1 MSKQKLI
8 KRFKHYYPIEK
19 FHAFVSF
26 PALFVYLV
34 YNYSFQDVFFLLYGV
49 LTCIIILIQG
59 QHYWKLKLN
68 KLTNKPFD
76 QEKNINF
83 FKNSKKLNWI
93 LIGLIPIILFIQL
106 FQNNWEVTHKFLVG
120 IFLNIFAILEH
131 INYYYRQLTIDKLSD
146 LRYLIRNKKLKIAS
160 LAKDLK
166 ENEI

>member
-19 FHAFVSF
+19 FHAFGSF
-26 PALFVYLV
+26 PALFVYLA
-34 YNYSFQDVFFLLYGV
+34 YNYSFQDIFFLLYGI
-49 LTCIIILIQG
+49 LICIVILIQG

-76 QEKNINF
+76 QEKNITF

-93 LIGLIPIILFIQL
+93 LIGLIPIMLFIQL
-106 FQNNWEVTHKFLVG
+106 FQNNWEVTPKFLVG
-120 IFLNIFAILEH
+120 IFLNLFAILEH

-146 LRYLIRNKKLKIAS
+146 LKYLIRNKKLKIAS